1 MLNFPMEQMHALTK
15 AQMDQW
21 ERNFDRV
28 DTTASK
34 LEQLCFS
41 KCGKIS
47 SIVVASTMRNTSI
60 I

>member
-1 MLNFPMEQMHALTK
+1 MEQMHALTK

-47 SIVVASTMRNTSI
+47 SIVVTSTMRNTSI